1 MTAQL
6 DRAVEI
12 DRDRD
17 ADLANQDRPP
27 MPPVYELMCETPARI
42 LKADLGDML
51 LPGTDTGDEILL
63 NEIRFALFS
72 QMRGH
77 MNLFDDSCKR
87 IGAMVASTAE
97 SYLTDM
103 WERDQ

>member
-17 ADLANQDRPP
+17 VDLANQDRPP

-51 LPGTDTGDEILL
+51 LPGTDSGDEILL

-77 MNLFDDSCKR
+77 KTLFGDSCQR
-87 IGAMVASTAE
+87 IGELVVASAE
-97 SYLTDM
+97 TYLTDT

>member
-17 ADLANQDRPP
+17 VDLANQDRPP

-51 LPGTDTGDEILL
+51 LPGTDSGDEILL

-77 MNLFDDSCKR
+77 KTLSDISCR
-87 IGAMVASTAE
+87 FIGKLVVASAE
-97 SYLTDM
+97 TYLTDT